1 MAITAQGNP
10 FVLKLQKALGLPED
24 GVRGF
29 ELRCY
34 VNEIITVKCE
44 YYPDPSSEETI
55 TERFKLLKIEEEE
68 EK

>member
-1 MAITAQGNP
+1 MR
-10 FVLKLQKALGLPED
+10 F
-24 GVRGF
+24 
-29 ELRCY
+29 
-34 VNEIITVKCE
+34 ITVKCE